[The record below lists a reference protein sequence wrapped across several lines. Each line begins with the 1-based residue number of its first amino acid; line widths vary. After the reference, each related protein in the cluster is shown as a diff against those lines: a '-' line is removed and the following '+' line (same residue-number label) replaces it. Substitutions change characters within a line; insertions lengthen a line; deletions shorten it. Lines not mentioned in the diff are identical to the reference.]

1 LQAYQWKPD
10 GKVKALVFMSHGYAE
25 WLLPYYNELAEEGVK
40 AGLLMFGH
48 DHLGHGLSPGE
59 RAQIGDVSLYVE
71 PVIDHCR
78 YKKKEHPGVPMFII
92 GHSMGGLV
100 TVFATLQTQKER
112 IFKGV
117 VLTSPLIRI
126 HPSTDNIV
134 NRLLAKVG
142 SKIMPSL
149 QSGISLPEP
158 TSDKYWLQRIR
169 NDNVFLHRFY
179 DGGNKALFS
188 HSMFRATDTLRRK
201 YSSMTT
207 PFLMMMTVNDKHV
220 SPKGEREFFD
230 QASSTDKTIV
240 YLNGGLHHFY
250 IERQDI
256 RNTAINK
263 AIKWIELRI

>member
-1 LQAYQWKPD
+1 MY
-10 GKVKALVFMSHGYAE
+10 FY
-25 WLLPYYNELAEEGVK
+25 
-40 AGLLMFGH
+40 
-48 DHLGHGLSPGE
+48 
-59 RAQIGDVSLYVE
+59 
-71 PVIDHCR
+71 
-78 YKKKEHPGVPMFII
+78 
-92 GHSMGGLV
+92 
-100 TVFATLQTQKER
+100 
-112 IFKGV
+112 
-117 VLTSPLIRI
+117 
-126 HPSTDNIV
+126 
-134 NRLLAKVG
+134 
-142 SKIMPSL
+142 
-149 QSGISLPEP
+149 
-158 TSDKYWLQRIR
+158 
-169 NDNVFLHRFY
+169 RFY

-230 QASSTDKTIV
+230 QASSRDKTIV